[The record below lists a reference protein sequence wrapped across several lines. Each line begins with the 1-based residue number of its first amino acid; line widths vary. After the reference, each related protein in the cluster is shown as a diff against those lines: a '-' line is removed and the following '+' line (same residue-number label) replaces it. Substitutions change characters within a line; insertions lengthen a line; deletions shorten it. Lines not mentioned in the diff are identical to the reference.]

1 MLFRSQAKSVYSAE
15 VASLNAKL
23 NRALQNAP
31 KERQAQIIANKTL
44 KKKQEANPDWTAD
57 EIKRAGQ
64 QALTAARAKVGA
76 SKSNVQVDI
85 SAKEWE
91 AIQAGAISTSKLE
104 QILNNA
110 DSDKVKQ
117 LATPRKAVTVSSSQS
132 ARIKSML
139 NFGYTQAEVAEAT
152 GLSVST
158 VSKYL

>member
-1 MLFRSQAKSVYSAE
+1 MNAQAKTVYSAE

-23 NRALQNAP
+23 NRALLNAP
-31 KERQAQIIANKTL
+31 KERQAQIVANKIL
-44 KKKQEANPDWTAD
+44 KKKQAANPDWTAD

-85 SAKEWE
+85 SDKEWE

-104 QILNNA
+104 QILSNA

-117 LATPRKAVTVSSSQS
+117 LATPKKSVAVSSSQVT
-132 ARIKSML
+132 RIKSML